1 MNSSISKKCYVDK
14 MTLYFDCLTPEE
26 AYKIMDCLFESR
38 MDSILCDYMMDVNLG
53 YAVTGYRPMN
63 GGEGKRYSHELV
75 LSIEM
80 PKAVKLENG
89 SSIEEQLED
98 DRQVLSLLRRAILRT
113 TSLKEEES

>member
-1 MNSSISKKCYVDK
+1 MNSSISKKYHVDQ
-14 MTLYFDCLTPEE
+14 MTLYFDCPTPEE

-98 DRQVLSLLRRAILRT
+98 DRQVLSLLRNAILHT
-113 TSLKEEES
+113 TGLKEEES